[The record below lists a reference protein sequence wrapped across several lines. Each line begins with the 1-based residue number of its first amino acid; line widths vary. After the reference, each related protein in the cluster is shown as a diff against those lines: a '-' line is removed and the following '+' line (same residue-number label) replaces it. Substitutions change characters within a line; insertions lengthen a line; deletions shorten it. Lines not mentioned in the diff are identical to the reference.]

1 MTTDP
6 FTVCKYGADAE
17 GTHDFA
23 GIHNFNESVYF
34 NFVDPVS
41 QLGGLV
47 RIGNR
52 PNLGY
57 SETSVQLTLPGG
69 AIAFRAG
76 RRPCETNDE
85 FAGQG
90 LEIVI
95 KEPTRTA
102 EITYR
107 NTVARVAHPSMMAE
121 QGRLALKNAPSEECE
136 ISLTYEATSPMF
148 VINGDGDGD
157 CTPGSSTIASDHY
170 EQFGHLSGTIRV
182 GSRTWVLDKVT
193 SFRDHSWGPRE
204 WASYTGEWL
213 AGWLADGTA
222 FSAYGEYEPSGVRVS
237 AGAVMTTDHVAHP
250 ITDYK
255 VLTDY
260 AGESTYN
267 GRHVGIITAV
277 GLPTIVVDGSIRH
290 FVPVT
295 QRTEDRAVRMAQM
308 TVDLA
313 EGHGGWAVAEFLRP
327 IRP

>member
-1 MTTDP
+1 MSDP
-6 FTVCKYGADAE
+6 FTACKYGVDAE
-17 GTHDFA
+17 STHDFT
-23 GIHNFNESVYF
+23 GIENFNESVYF
-34 NFVDPVS
+34 NFVDPVT

-76 RRPCETNDE
+76 RTPNEANDS

-102 EITYR
+102 EINYR
-107 NTVARVAHPSMMAE
+107 NTVARVVNPTLMAE
-121 QGRLALKNAPSEECE
+121 NGRIALKNAPSEECE

-148 VINGDGDGD
+148 VINDDGDGD
-157 CTPGSSTIASDHY
+157 CTPGSSVIASDHY

-182 GSRTWVLDKVT
+182 GSRTWVLNKVT

-204 WASYTGEWL
+204 WASYTGEWV

-222 FSAYGEYEPSGVRVS
+222 FSAYGEYEPSGIRVS
-237 AGAVMTTDHVAHP
+237 AGAVVTTDNVVHP
-250 ITDYK
+250 ITDYR
-255 VLTDY
+255 LYTDY
-260 AGESTYN
+260 NGESTYS
-267 GRHVGIITAV
+267 GRHVGVITAKD
-277 GLPTIVVDGSIRH
+277 LPTIVVDGSIRH

-295 QRTEDRAVRMAQM
+295 QRTQDRAVRMGQM

-313 EGHGGWAVAEFLRP
+313 GGHGGWAVAEFLRP
-327 IRP
+327 IRV

>member
-1 MTTDP
+1 MTSQP
-6 FTVCKYGADAE
+6 FTVCKYGLDAE

-23 GIHNFNESVYF
+23 GIDNFNESVYF

-76 RRPCETNDE
+76 RTPCDTNDS
-85 FAGQG
+85 FSGQG
-90 LEIVI
+90 LEITI

-102 EITYR
+102 EIKYR
-107 NTVARVAHPSMMAE
+107 NSVARVTHPSLMAE
-121 QGRLALKNAPSEECE
+121 QGRIALKNAPAEECE
-136 ISLTYEATSPMF
+136 ISLSYTASSPMF

-170 EQFGHLSGTIRV
+170 EQFGHLSGTIRI
-182 GSRTWVLDKVT
+182 GKRTWVLDEVT

-204 WASYTGEWL
+204 WASFTGEWV
-213 AGWLADGTA
+213 AGWLMDGTA

-237 AGAVMTTDHVAHP
+237 AGAVLTTDGVAHP
-250 ITDYK
+250 ITDYR

-260 AGESTYN
+260 AGESTYA
-267 GRHVGIITAV
+267 GRHTGIISAE
-277 GLPTIVVDGSIRH
+277 GLPTIIVDGSIRH

-327 IRP
+327 IRA